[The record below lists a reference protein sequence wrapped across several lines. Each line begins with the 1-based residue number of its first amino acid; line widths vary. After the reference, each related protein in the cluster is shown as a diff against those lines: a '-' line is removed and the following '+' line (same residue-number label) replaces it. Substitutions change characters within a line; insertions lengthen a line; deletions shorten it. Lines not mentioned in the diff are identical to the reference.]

1 MSDGAAT
8 DLPPLTLSFMG
19 ANYVGRE
26 LGYGAA
32 DEWGPYDVA
41 TNAAF
46 EPLESYGE
54 RIDEV
59 FASISA
65 AGFGA
70 LDLWLAHLNWRWAT
84 PEHVRIARDSLHRHG
99 LRVVSLAGNLG
110 ATAAELESA
119 CRLANALDVD
129 LLGGMGDV
137 LRNDLPGAVSVLRET
152 GVRVGYENH
161 PEKSPQEV
169 LELIGD
175 ADDVLGAA
183 VDTGWWATQGY
194 DPVQALRDLGGRL
207 FHVHLKDVEEPG
219 THISC
224 MHGTGCARIDACVD
238 ELVASGYQGAL
249 TVEHEPFDRDPTE
262 EVIRM
267 RELIEARLAA
277 ARETARA

>member
-84 PEHVRIARDSLHRHG
+84 PEHVRIARNSLDRHG

-119 CRLANALDVD
+119 CGLANALDVD
-129 LLGGMGDV
+129 LLGGMGEV

-194 DPVQALRDLGGRL
+194 DPVQALRDLGARL

-277 ARETARA
+277 ARETAHA